1 MERAA
6 SETRDTEL
14 LWAPTLG
21 EMIPLISPTFA
32 NPHHLAPFLDVL
44 DRAPHGRLRVVF
56 AGPPRHA
63 KTEAVAHSVAR
74 NLVRDPTLP
83 MMYLTYGQKLAYSK
97 SRRMRSL
104 ALRAGVRLGKDTRG
118 KGEWLTPEE
127 GGMRAAG
134 LDGDVIGHGCNV
146 LFGDDLHKDRAEA
159 ESQLMRDH
167 AWQQF
172 EMAARTRLE
181 PDGSVILFMQRWND
195 DDCAARAIRLG
206 YDYINLPAIDESG
219 RALWPERYSLADLL
233 AIKAAATAYDWASQ
247 YLGNPQPRSG
257 RVFADPILCDARD
270 VPMGRTAKGVD
281 LAHTATTR
289 SDFQACVVMTLG
301 ADGIFWIHDV
311 RNRRAKLV
319 VRREDGM
326 TDTDFAAISREGF
339 VVELRD
345 VHVRYPGPIGMYV
358 ARQENA
364 LLELIATMPGGV
376 AIEQRRITSDK
387 WERSQAFA
395 TACEQGRVRIV
406 RDQPWTASFCSQLA
420 SFTGKGDAH
429 DDMIDAA
436 ACAFDMLCEGAGLTV
451 LTPSMRDRAERE
463 GPRRS
468 SSGRKLY
475 T

>member
-1 MERAA
+1 MQRIQRSIA
-6 SETRDTEL
+6 ETRATEK

-21 EMIPLISPTFA
+21 EHIPLISPTFA
-32 NPHHLAPFLDVL
+32 NPRHLSPFLDVL
-44 DRAPHGRLRVVF
+44 DRAPRGRLRVVF

-74 NLVRDPTLP
+74 NLVRDPSLP

-146 LFGDDLHKDRAEA
+146 LYADDLHKDRAEA
-159 ESQLMRDH
+159 ESANMREH

-195 DDCAARAIRLG
+195 DDCAARAVALG
-206 YDYINLPAIDESG
+206 YDYINLPAIDGEG
-219 RALWPERYSLADLL
+219 DAMRALWPERYSLADLL

-247 YLGNPQPRSG
+247 YLGNPQPRTG
-257 RVFADPILCDARD
+257 RVFADPILVEPGDAP
-270 VPMGRTAKGVD
+270 VYGRTAIGVD

-289 SDFQACVVMTLG
+289 SDFQSCVVMTVDAAG
-301 ADGIFWIHDV
+301 VFWIRDV

-319 VRREDGM
+319 VKPGEDGDA
-326 TDTDFAAISREGF
+326 TGF
-339 VVELRD
+339 VSELCEVRD
-345 VHVRYPGPIGMYV
+345 RYGAPLGMYV

-364 LLELIATMPGGV
+364 LLELISSMDDGV
-376 AIEQRRITSDK
+376 HVEQRRAHGDK
-387 WERSQAFA
+387 WLRAQAFA
-395 TACEQGRVRIV
+395 TACERGRVRIV
-406 RDQPWTASFCSQLA
+406 RAGWTGAFVRQLA

-436 ACAFDMLCEGAGLTV
+436 ACAYDML
-451 LTPSMRDRAERE
+451 AESSGINLLSPGRGE
-463 GPRRS
+463 DESGGPRRS
-468 SSGRKLY
+468 SSGRRLY